1 MALGRFHRIP
11 GGDANE
17 ARQAEELLRTAARQ
31 QEAVAHL
38 GQQALGGAP
47 VSTLLDAAAGLVTRG
62 LEVEFSEILEFQP
75 ERRSLSLRAGLGWRE
90 GRVGRTQVSAEPG
103 TLAAY
108 ALTAAGPV
116 VIEDAAADSR
126 FEVPPL
132 HREHGVASGISAVIH
147 GKERPFGILAAHTGR
162 RRAFT
167 TPEVLFVQAIAHVLA
182 TSIERA
188 RAEEAMRR
196 SEEHYRSLIENASDI
211 VTIID
216 DDGTFRYVSPSVER
230 LLGHRASELLGQT
243 AFGFM
248 HPDDLASVLEAIQ
261 LAIAAPGT
269 PQSAKFRFRHRDG
282 TWRVLES
289 IGQARRDR
297 PDKYSIVVNSRDI
310 TERERQEEALRSSQ
324 ERLRT
329 VVAGSPVILYAMD
342 REGVF
347 TFAEGKALDVLGVRP
362 GQLVGHSAFAL
373 FVDMPQAALDIRRA
387 LKGESFSS
395 TVEIFGQVFE
405 AWYSPMREGDKI
417 VGVIGVATDITQR
430 RRAEEALQRSDEA
443 TRLLVEHAPFGIF
456 RATPD
461 GRFIT
466 VNPVLAELLGYE
478 SERELLETTR
488 ESDFY
493 LDPAERA
500 EYLARLAEGTR
511 AVAAEVGWRRKDGE
525 RIRARLYGRAV
536 RRDDGRIECF
546 EMFAEDVSERR
557 ALEDQLRQAQK
568 MEAVG
573 QLTGGIAHD
582 FNNLLTVV
590 LANAELLQKSLP
602 PGCDEQADV
611 RDIVSAAVSGRMM
624 VTQLLGFAR
633 RSPLDLESVHLGE
646 AVRDLGGVLRRV
658 LPADIEMI
666 VYADEDLPEVQ
677 ADLHAIEQILFN
689 LVNNARDAMPEG
701 GVLRIETSCTWLTQE
716 QRDLLGPAAAREYV
730 CLAVDDTG
738 MGMDEA
744 TRQRVFEPFFTTK
757 PTGKGTG
764 LGMATVYGLVRQHGG
779 LVQVDSAP
787 GMGTRVRVYFPVADE
802 RARPHDQAAPGA
814 AVRGG
819 HETVLVVEDQATL
832 RRATTRT
839 LEDAGYRVVAAADGQ
854 EALER
859 LRTHPE
865 PVHLVISDVVMPR
878 LGGRALYDAA
888 RREGKTMPFLF
899 ASGWIGRHREALDP
913 SLPFIRKPWGSADL
927 LRKVRELL
935 DEAEVGSR
943 A

>member
-1 MALGRFHRIP
+1 L
-11 GGDANE
+11 
-17 ARQAEELLRTAARQ
+17 
-31 QEAVAHL
+31 
-38 GQQALGGAP
+38 
-47 VSTLLDAAAGLVTRG
+47 TRG
-62 LEVEFSEILEFQP
+62 LEVELSEILEFHAD
-75 ERRSLSLRAGLGWRE
+75 RRSLSLRAGVGWRE
-90 GRVGRTQVSAEPG
+90 GQVGRVLLSAEPG
-103 TLAAY
+103 TLAGY
-108 ALTAAGPV
+108 ALSAAGPV
-116 VIEDAAADSR
+116 VIEDAAADGR
-126 FEVPPL
+126 FAVPPL
-132 HREHGVASGISAVIH
+132 HRQHGVTSGISVVIH
-147 GKERPFGILAAHTGR
+147 GKERPFGILAAHSAR
-162 RRAFT
+162 RREFT

-188 RAEEAMRR
+188 RAEDAMRR

-211 VTIID
+211 VTIIT
-216 DDGTFRYVSPSVER
+216 DDGIFRYVSPSVER
-230 LLGHRASELLGQT
+230 LLGYRAAELLGQT
-243 AFGFM
+243 AFDFM

-261 LAIAAPGT
+261 RAIAAPGT
-269 PQSAKFRFRHRDG
+269 AHSAKFRFKHRDG
-282 TWRVLES
+282 AWRVLES
-289 IGQARRDR
+289 IGQARRDG
-297 PDKYSIVVNSRDI
+297 PDAYSIVVNSRDI
-310 TERERQEEALRSSQ
+310 TERERQEDALRASK

-329 VVAGSPVILYAMD
+329 VVAGAPVILFALD

-347 TFAEGKALDVLGVRP
+347 TFAEGKGLDVLGVRP
-362 GQLVGHSAFAL
+362 GHLVGHSAFAL
-373 FVDMPQAALDIRRA
+373 FVDLPQAALDIRRA

-405 AWYSPMREGDKI
+405 AGYSPMREGGK
-417 VGVIGVATDITQR
+417 VTGVIGVATDITQR
-430 RRAEEALQRSDEA
+430 RRAEEALQRSAEA
-443 TRLLVEHAPFGIF
+443 TRLLVAHAPFGIL
-456 RATPD
+456 RALPD
-461 GRFIT
+461 GRFIS
-466 VNPVLAELLGYE
+466 VNPVLVELLRYE
-478 SERELLETTR
+478 SEQELLTTTR
-488 ESDFY
+488 ESDLY

-500 EYLARLAEGTR
+500 EYQARLAEGTR
-511 AVAAEVGWRRKDGE
+511 AVAADVGWRRKDGQ
-525 RIRARLYGRAV
+525 RIRVRLYGRAV

-557 ALEDQLRQAQK
+557 GLEDQLRQSQK
-568 MEAVG
+568 MEALG

-582 FNNLLTVV
+582 FNNLLTII

-602 PGCDEQADV
+602 ADCNEQADV

-633 RSPLDLESVHLGE
+633 RSPLDLEAVHLGQ
-646 AVRDLGGVLRRV
+646 AVRDLAAVLRRV
-658 LPADIEMI
+658 LPADIQMI

-677 ADLHAIEQILFN
+677 ADLHAIEQVLFN

-701 GVLRIETSCTWLTQE
+701 GVLRIETSCTWLTRE
-716 QRDLLGPAAAREYV
+716 QRELLAPAATREYV

-738 MGMDEA
+738 DGMDEA

-865 PVHLVISDVVMPR
+865 AVHLVISDIVMPR
-878 LGGRALYDAA
+878 LSGRALYDAA

-899 ASGWIGRHREALDP
+899 ASGWIATDGRRAEPPDP
-913 SLPFIRKPWGSADL
+913 SVPFIRKPWGSADL

-935 DEAEVGSR
+935 DETKR
-943 A
+943 M